1 MSIKKANENNQSVRK
16 DMRIEKELLSMIDS
30 VRGDVPFSA
39 WVKRAAIMRLENEG
53 HTVQVHKSPKLPEA
67 KKKSSN
73 KEALKER
80 ALKLQSEGYTHQQI
94 TDIFNNEGL
103 TSLTGKKWT
112 RGSVGNLLRKD

>member
-16 DMRIEKELLSMIDS
+16 DMRVEKELLSMIDS

-53 HTVQVHKSPKLPEA
+53 HTVQVQKESKLPEP
-67 KKKSSN
+67 KNNSSN
-73 KEALKER
+73 KEALKEK

-94 TDIFNNEGL
+94 TDIFNDEGL
-103 TSLTGKKWT
+103 MSLTGKEWT
-112 RGSVGNLLRKD
+112 RGSVGNLLRK